1 MTPDGRKKTMHM
13 DKQILPKILLSLITL
28 LLFACNSD
36 PAIKTFA
43 NIGLAPSNYAK
54 LEAPTGIL
62 ILEIDGKKLKYAPAY
77 HVLPG
82 KHQLHVMVSA
92 FKNDT
97 AYKVGNIDISFTAIA
112 EHVYQI
118 KSLAT
123 SAQMNQGYNKKL
135 SDFLW
140 IEDKTLD
147 SVVAGKKP

>member
-1 MTPDGRKKTMHM
+1 ME
-13 DKQILPKILLSLITL
+13 KQILQNIILSLLTL
-28 LLFACNSD
+28 FLFACESD

-43 NIGLAPSNYAK
+43 NIGLAPANYAK
-54 LEAPTGIL
+54 LETPTGIL
-62 ILEIDGKKLKYAPAY
+62 ILEIDGKELKYAPSY

-92 FKNDT
+92 FKNET
-97 AYKVGNIDISFTAIA
+97 AYKVGDIDISFTAIA

-123 SAQMNQGYNKKL
+123 SAQMSQGYNKKL
-135 SDFLW
+135 SEFLW